1 MTIYLAFTVRG
12 NRGALV
18 AARELSAML
27 QQNGH
32 TVLTTHLLQ
41 DDPDGAEL
49 ALTDR
54 DVYER
59 DIRWLE
65 SADLLIA
72 EASGSS
78 YGVGFEVGYV
88 LGRSAG
94 TGQRVL
100 LVYDE
105 ARRSAIS
112 RFIAG
117 AIHPACTVHGYTAPA
132 ELVAIVRDYLSSR
145 SVVSVGPAAV

>member
-1 MTIYLAFTVRG
+1 MTIYFAFTVRG
-12 NRGALV
+12 NRGALA
-18 AARELSAML
+18 AAREVSAML
-27 QQNGH
+27 QQHGH
-32 TVLTTHLLQ
+32 DVLTTHLLM
-41 DDPDGAEL
+41 DDPDGAER

-54 DVYER
+54 QVYER

-88 LGRSAG
+88 LARSG
-94 TGQRVL
+94 QTGQRVL
-100 LVYDE
+100 LLFDE
-105 ARRSAIS
+105 ARRPAIS

-117 AIHPACTVHGYTAPA
+117 ATHPACTVRGYREPA
-132 ELVAIVRDYLSSR
+132 EVLAIVREYLW
-145 SVVSVGPAAV
+145 A

>member
-1 MTIYLAFTVRG
+1 MTVYFAFTVRG
-12 NRGALV
+12 NRGALA
-18 AARELSAML
+18 AAREVSARL
-27 QQNGH
+27 EQDGH
-32 TVLTTHLLQ
+32 HVLTTHLLQ
-41 DDPDGAEL
+41 DDPDGAEA
-49 ALTDR
+49 ALTDCQ
-54 DVYER
+54 VYER

-88 LGRSAG
+88 LARAG
-94 TGQRVL
+94 QTGQRVL

-105 ARRSAIS
+105 ARRPAIS

-117 AIHPACTVHGYTAPA
+117 AIHPACTVRSYREPS
-132 ELVAIVRDYLSSR
+132 ELLAVVADYLSSG
-145 SVVSVGPAAV
+145 GPARKDPTT

>member
-12 NRGALV
+12 NRGALA
-18 AARELSAML
+18 AARQVSALL
-27 QQNGH
+27 QANGH
-32 TVLTTHLLQ
+32 RVLTTHLLE
-41 DDPDGAEL
+41 DDPDAAEAML
-49 ALTDR
+49 SDR
-54 DVYER
+54 EVYAR

-88 LGRSAG
+88 LGRSEQ

-100 LVYDE
+100 LVFDE
-105 ARRSAIS
+105 SRRPAIS

-117 AIHPACTVHGYTAPA
+117 ACHPACAVHAYRDATD
-132 ELVAIVRDYLSSR
+132 LLAIVRGYF
-145 SVVSVGPAAV
+145 GA

>member
-18 AARELSAML
+18 AARDLCAML

-32 TVLTTHLLQ
+32 HVLTTHLLQ
-41 DDPDGAEL
+41 DDPDGAEQG
-49 ALTDR
+49 LTDR

-88 LGRSAG
+88 LGRSAE

-117 AIHPACTVHGYTAPA
+117 ANHPACTVRGYSAPP
-132 ELVAIVRDYLSSR
+132 ELVAHVRDYLSPAR
-145 SVVSVGPAAV
+145 TPAKGPVSV